1 MYDNVICVFRRMKNN
16 VYTYTYVNLY
26 VYIYITAPGAEKFM
40 RVTNETVQLEA
51 SPITT
56 VCFFI
61 LCLTLRKAKKNMG
74 PNKTAQREKKK
85 DNRPKLQVTKALSI
99 QKLSL

>member
-1 MYDNVICVFRRMKNN
+1 MYI
-16 VYTYTYVNLY
+16 
-26 VYIYITAPGAEKFM
+26 YIYITAPGAEKFM

-61 LCLTLRKAKKNMG
+61 LCLTLRKAKKHMG
-74 PNKTAQREKKK
+74 PNKTAQRKKKKK